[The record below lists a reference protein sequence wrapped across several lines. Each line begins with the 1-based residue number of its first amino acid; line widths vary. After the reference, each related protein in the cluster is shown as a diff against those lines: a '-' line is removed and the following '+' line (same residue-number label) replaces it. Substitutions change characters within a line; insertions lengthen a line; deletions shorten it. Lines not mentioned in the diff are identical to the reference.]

1 MRNSAKQMT
10 DKVRDD
16 IVEPVAKGAAASTE
30 KLAKGS
36 EAFAEGARKMAD
48 KTQGWADDMTGA
60 SRRRNLI
67 LLALGLTLLGAVI
80 AMLIRSSDS

>member
-16 IVEPVAKGAAASTE
+16 IVEPVAKSAAAGTE

-60 SRRRNLI
+60 NRRRNMI
-67 LLALGLTLLGAVI
+67 LVALGLTVLGAVF
-80 AMLIRSSDS
+80 ALLIRSSDS